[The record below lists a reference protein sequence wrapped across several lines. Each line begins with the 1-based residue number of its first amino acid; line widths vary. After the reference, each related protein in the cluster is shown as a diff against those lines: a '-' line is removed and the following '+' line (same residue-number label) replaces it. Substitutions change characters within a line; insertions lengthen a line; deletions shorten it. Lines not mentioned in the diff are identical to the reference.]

1 MYKFILTIS
10 LYSCSLFA
18 WGQDTKFWHWKDL
31 ENDGVHG
38 VSLFK
43 AQQLLTDLK
52 LKPTPIIIA
61 VLDGG
66 IDTAHLQIKPLL
78 WNNPKEI
85 PGNALDDDQN
95 GYIDDVYGW
104 NFLGNAAGQNINK
117 ASDEK
122 SRIYHRYKNE
132 FKQDKIDSSSWDA
145 KKKEDFYRWQQAA
158 AEIVFSEDDAANLSF
173 IKMARNAVVKMG
185 LILIKEI
192 EDTNFTTEQ
201 LETYQPIGKLTADTK
216 ISYLRTMQALGI
228 DRISGHHSIVEDL
241 NEYISGKDQSAISI
255 DTPPEDLRKK
265 ITQDQYENFK
275 DQYYGNNN
283 ITGPNAKHGTHV
295 AGLAAG
301 IVDTNFTKSNFSNP
315 IQIMGVRVVPDG
327 DEYDKDVALGIRYA
341 VNNGAKIINMSFGKS
356 FSPEQPWVDSAIRYA
371 ASKDVLIIHSAG
383 NESYD
388 LNNKSVYPSPY
399 SNVFKDNASN
409 MITVG
414 ASSDP
419 VIAESILTDFSNYG
433 NKIVDVLS
441 PGKKIYSSLPNQQYG
456 FLDGT
461 SMSAPIL
468 SHIAA
473 LVRAYFP
480 KLNATE
486 VKAIL
491 LQSSWK
497 PNDPNTLFPIP
508 QTDQSIK
515 LNDISGEGGIIN
527 AALSIQNALLS
538 QRNNKK
544 ITHNN

>member
-18 WGQDTKFWHWKDL
+18 WGQDATFWHWKDL
-31 ENDGVHG
+31 EKDGVHG

-61 VLDGG
+61 ILDGG
-66 IDTAHLQIKPLL
+66 IDTAHPQIKPML

-85 PGNALDDDQN
+85 PGNALDDDKN
-95 GYIDDVYGW
+95 GYLDDVHGW

-132 FKQDKIDSSSWDA
+132 FKQDKLDSAAWDV
-145 KKKEDFYRWQQAA
+145 KKKQDFYTWQQAA
-158 AEIVFSEDDAANLSF
+158 AEIVFTDEDAANLSF

-201 LETYQPIGKLTADTK
+201 LETFQPIGKLTADTK

-228 DRISGHHSIVEDL
+228 DRISGYHSIVEDL
-241 NEYISGKDQSAISI
+241 NEYISGKDQSAVSI

-265 ITQDQYENFK
+265 IIQDQYENLN

-301 IVDTNFTKSNFSNP
+301 MVDTNFTKSNFSNP

-327 DEYDKDVALGIRYA
+327 DEYDKDIALGIRYA

-399 SNVFKDNASN
+399 SNVFKDKASN

-419 VIAESILTDFSNYG
+419 VIAESILTEFSNYG

-441 PGKKIYSSLPNQQYG
+441 PGNKIFSSLPNQQYG
-456 FLDGT
+456 FLNGT

-480 KLNATE
+480 KLSATE

-508 QTDQSIK
+508 QKDQSIK
-515 LNDISGEGGIIN
+515 LNDISAEGGIIN
-527 AALSIQNALLS
+527 AALSIQNALLF
-538 QRNNKK
+538 QRNNNKK
-544 ITHNN
+544 

>member
-1 MYKFILTIS
+1 MYKFILTFF
-10 LYSCSLFA
+10 LYTCSLLA
-18 WGQDTKFWHWKDL
+18 WGQDATFWHWKDL
-31 ENDGVHG
+31 EKDGVHG

-52 LKPTPIIIA
+52 LKPKPIIIA
-61 VLDGG
+61 ILDGG
-66 IDTAHLQIKPLL
+66 IDTAHLQIKQML

-85 PGNALDDDQN
+85 PGNGLDDDKN
-95 GYIDDVYGW
+95 GYIDDVHGW

-132 FKQDKIDSSSWDA
+132 FKIEKIDSAAWDA
-145 KKKEDFYRWQQAA
+145 KKKQDFYTWQQAA
-158 AEIVFSEDDAANLSF
+158 AEIIFTEEDAANLSF

-185 LILIKEI
+185 SILIREI

-228 DRISGHHSIVEDL
+228 DRLTGYHSIIEDL
-241 NEYISGKDQSAISI
+241 NEYISGKDQSAVSI

-265 ITQDQYENFK
+265 ITQDQYENLN

-301 IVDTNFTKSNFSNP
+301 IVDTNFTKSTFSNP

-341 VNNGAKIINMSFGKS
+341 VNNGAKVINMSFGKS
-356 FSPEQPWVDSAIRYA
+356 FSPEQAWVDSAIRYA

-388 LNNKSVYPSPY
+388 LNIKSVYPSPV
-399 SNVFKDNASN
+399 SKVFKDKSTN

-441 PGKKIYSSLPNQQYG
+441 PGNKIFSSLPNQQYG
-456 FLDGT
+456 FLNGT

-480 KLNATE
+480 KLSATE

-491 LQSSWK
+491 LQSNWK

-508 QTDQSIK
+508 QKDQSKK
-515 LNDISGEGGIIN
+515 LNDMSAEGGIIN
-527 AALSIQNALLS
+527 AALSIQNAHQYL
-538 QRNNKK
+538 RNKK
-544 ITHNN
+544 

>member
-1 MYKFILTIS
+1 MYKFILTLF
-10 LYSCSLFA
+10 LYSYSLFA
-18 WGQDTKFWHWKDL
+18 WGQDARFWHWKDL
-31 ENDGVHG
+31 EKDGVHG

-52 LKPTPIIIA
+52 LKPMPIIIA
-61 VLDGG
+61 ILDGG

-95 GYIDDVYGW
+95 GYIDDVHGW

-132 FKQDKIDSSSWDA
+132 FKQDKIDSVSWDA
-145 KKKEDFYRWQQAA
+145 KKKQDFYSWQQAA
-158 AEIVFSEDDAANLSF
+158 AEIIFSEDDAANLSF

-185 LILIKEI
+185 LILIREI
-192 EDTNFTTEQ
+192 VDTNFTTEQ
-201 LETYQPIGKLTADTK
+201 LEAYQPIGKLTADTK

-228 DRISGHHSIVEDL
+228 DRMSGHHSIVEDL
-241 NEYISGKDQSAISI
+241 NDYIAGKDQSAVSI

-265 ITQDQYENFK
+265 ITQDQYENFN

-341 VNNGAKIINMSFGKS
+341 VNNGAKVINMSFGKS
-356 FSPEQPWVDSAIRYA
+356 FSPEQAWVDSAIRYA

-399 SNVFKDNASN
+399 SNVFKDKASN

-441 PGKKIYSSLPNQQYG
+441 PGNKIFSSLPNQAFG
-456 FLDGT
+456 FLNGT

-480 KLNATE
+480 KLSATE

-491 LQSSWK
+491 LQSNWK
-497 PNDPNTLFPIP
+497 PNDSNALFPIP

-515 LNDISGEGGIIN
+515 LTDISAEGGIIN
-527 AALSIQNALLS
+527 AALSIQNAILF
-538 QRNNKK
+538 QRKK
-544 ITHNN
+544 

>member
-1 MYKFILTIS
+1 MYKFILTIA

-18 WGQDTKFWHWKDL
+18 WGQDAKFWHWKDL
-31 ENDGVHG
+31 EKDGVHG

-43 AQQLLTDLK
+43 AQQLIKDLK
-52 LKPTPIIIA
+52 LKPSPVIIA

-66 IDTAHLQIKPLL
+66 IDTAHIQIKPLL

-85 PGNALDDDQN
+85 PGNALDDDKN
-95 GYIDDVYGW
+95 GYIDDVHGW
-104 NFLGNAAGQNINK
+104 NFLGNATGENINK

-132 FKQDKIDSSSWDA
+132 FKQDNLDSASWDA
-145 KKKEDFYRWQQAA
+145 KKKQHFYTWQQAA
-158 AEIVFSEDDAANLSF
+158 AEMVFTDEAAANLSF

-185 LILIKEI
+185 LILIREI

-228 DRISGHHSIVEDL
+228 DRSSGHHSIVEDL

-265 ITQDQYENFK
+265 ITKDQYENFN
-275 DQYYGNNN
+275 DQFYGNNN

-301 IVDTNFTKSNFSNP
+301 IVDTNFTKPNLSNP
-315 IQIMGVRVVPDG
+315 IQIMGLRVVPDG
-327 DEYDKDVALGIRYA
+327 DEYDKDIALGIRYA

-356 FSPEQPWVDSAIRYA
+356 FSPEQAWVDSAIRYA

-399 SNVFKDNASN
+399 SNVFKDKASN

-419 VIAESILTDFSNYG
+419 VIAESLLTEFSNYG

-441 PGKKIYSSLPNQQYG
+441 PGNKIFSSLPNQQYG
-456 FLDGT
+456 FLNGT

-480 KLNATE
+480 KLSATE

-491 LQSSWK
+491 LQSNWK

-515 LNDISGEGGIIN
+515 LNEISGEGGIIN
-527 AALSIQNALLS
+527 AALSIQNAVLF

-544 ITHNN
+544 NNTQ

>member
-18 WGQDTKFWHWKDL
+18 WGQDARFWHWKDL
-31 ENDGVHG
+31 EKDGVHG

-61 VLDGG
+61 ILDGG

-95 GYIDDVYGW
+95 GYIDDVHGW
-104 NFLGNAAGQNINK
+104 NFLGNAAGENINK

-132 FKQDKIDSSSWDA
+132 FKQDKIDSVSWDA
-145 KKKEDFYRWQQAA
+145 KKKQDFYSWQQAA

-185 LILIKEI
+185 LILIREI

-201 LETYQPIGKLTADTK
+201 LEAYQPIGKLTADTK

-228 DRISGHHSIVEDL
+228 DRMSGHHSIVEDL
-241 NEYISGKDQSAISI
+241 NDYIAGKDQSAVSI

-265 ITQDQYENFK
+265 ITQDQYENFN

-341 VNNGAKIINMSFGKS
+341 VNNGAKVINMSFGKS
-356 FSPEQPWVDSAIRYA
+356 FSPEQAWVDSAIRYA

-399 SNVFKDNASN
+399 SNVFKDKASN

-441 PGKKIYSSLPNQQYG
+441 PGNKIFSSLPNQAFG
-456 FLDGT
+456 FLNGT

-480 KLNATE
+480 KLSATE

-491 LQSSWK
+491 LQSNWK
-497 PNDPNTLFPIP
+497 PNDSDALFPIP

-515 LNDISGEGGIIN
+515 LTDISVEGGIIN
-527 AALSIQNALLS
+527 AALSIQNAILF
-538 QRNNKK
+538 QRKK
-544 ITHNN
+544 

>member
-1 MYKFILTIS
+1 MYKFILTFF
-10 LYSCSLFA
+10 LFSCSLLA
-18 WGQDTKFWHWKDL
+18 WGQDATFWHWKDL
-31 ENDGVHG
+31 EKDGVHG

-52 LKPTPIIIA
+52 LKPKPIIIA
-61 VLDGG
+61 ILDGG
-66 IDTAHLQIKPLL
+66 IDTAHLQIKPML

-85 PGNALDDDQN
+85 PGNGLDDDKN
-95 GYIDDVYGW
+95 GYIDDVHGW

-132 FKQDKIDSSSWDA
+132 FKKEMIDSAAWDA
-145 KKKEDFYRWQQAA
+145 KKKQDFYTWQQAA
-158 AEIVFSEDDAANLSF
+158 AEIIFTEEDAANLSF

-185 LILIKEI
+185 SILIREI

-228 DRISGHHSIVEDL
+228 DRLTGYHSIIEDL
-241 NEYISGKDQSAISI
+241 NEYISGKDQSAVSI

-265 ITQDQYENFK
+265 ITQDQYENLN

-301 IVDTNFTKSNFSNP
+301 IVDTNFTKSTFSNP

-341 VNNGAKIINMSFGKS
+341 VNNGAKVINMSFGKS
-356 FSPEQPWVDSAIRYA
+356 FSPEQAWVDSAIRYA

-388 LNNKSVYPSPY
+388 LNIKSVYPSPV
-399 SNVFKDNASN
+399 SKVFKDKSTN

-441 PGKKIYSSLPNQQYG
+441 PGNKIFSSLPNQQYG
-456 FLDGT
+456 FLNGT

-480 KLNATE
+480 KLSATE

-491 LQSSWK
+491 LQSNWK

-508 QTDQSIK
+508 QKDQSKK
-515 LNDISGEGGIIN
+515 LNDMSAEGGIIN
-527 AALSIQNALLS
+527 AALSIQNAHQYL
-538 QRNNKK
+538 RNKK
-544 ITHNN
+544 

>member
-18 WGQDTKFWHWKDL
+18 WGQDATFWHWKDL
-31 ENDGVHG
+31 EKDGVHG

-61 VLDGG
+61 ILDGG
-66 IDTAHLQIKPLL
+66 IDTAHPQIKPML

-85 PGNALDDDQN
+85 PGNALDDDKN
-95 GYIDDVYGW
+95 GYVDDVHGW

-132 FKQDKIDSSSWDA
+132 FKQDKLDSAAWDV
-145 KKKEDFYRWQQAA
+145 KKKQDFYTWQQAA
-158 AEIVFSEDDAANLSF
+158 AEIVFTDEDAANLSF

-201 LETYQPIGKLTADTK
+201 LETFQPIGKLTADTK

-228 DRISGHHSIVEDL
+228 DRISGYHSIVEDL

-301 IVDTNFTKSNFSNP
+301 MVDTNFTKSNFRNP

-327 DEYDKDVALGIRYA
+327 DEYDKDIALGIRYA

-399 SNVFKDNASN
+399 SNVFKDKASN

-419 VIAESILTDFSNYG
+419 VIAESILTEFSNYG

-441 PGKKIYSSLPNQQYG
+441 PGNKIFSSLPNQQYG
-456 FLDGT
+456 FLNGT

-480 KLNATE
+480 KLSATE

-508 QTDQSIK
+508 QKDQSIK
-515 LNDISGEGGIIN
+515 LNDISAEGGIIN
-527 AALSIQNALLS
+527 AALSIQNALLF
-538 QRNNKK
+538 QRNNNKK
-544 ITHNN
+544 

>member
-1 MYKFILTIS
+1 MYKFILTFF
-10 LYSCSLFA
+10 LYTCSLFA
-18 WGQDTKFWHWKDL
+18 WGQDATFWHWKDL
-31 ENDGVHG
+31 EKDGVHG

-43 AQQLLTDLK
+43 AQQLLKDLK

-61 VLDGG
+61 ILDGG
-66 IDTAHLQIKPLL
+66 VDTTHPQIKPML

-85 PGNALDDDQN
+85 PGNGLDDDQN
-95 GYIDDVYGW
+95 GYVDDVHGW

-132 FKQDKIDSSSWDA
+132 FKQDKLDSAAWDI
-145 KKKEDFYRWQQAA
+145 KKKQDFYTWQQAA
-158 AEIVFSEDDAANLSF
+158 AEIVFTDDDAANLSF
-173 IKMARNAVVKMG
+173 IKMARKAVVKMG

-201 LETYQPIGKLTADTK
+201 LETFQPIGKLTADTK

-228 DRISGHHSIVEDL
+228 DRMSGHHSIVEDL
-241 NEYISGKDQSAISI
+241 NEYISGKDQSAVSI

-265 ITQDQYENFK
+265 IIQDQYENFN

-301 IVDTNFTKSNFSNP
+301 IVDTNFTKPNFSNP

-327 DEYDKDVALGIRYA
+327 DEYDKDIALGIRYA

-356 FSPEQPWVDSAIRYA
+356 FSPEQAWVDSAIRYA

-399 SNVFKDNASN
+399 SNVFKDKASN

-419 VIAESILTDFSNYG
+419 VIAESLLTEFSNYG

-441 PGKKIYSSLPNQQYG
+441 PGNKIFSSLPNQQYG
-456 FLDGT
+456 FLNGT

-480 KLNATE
+480 KLSATE

-491 LQSSWK
+491 LQSNWK

-527 AALSIQNALLS
+527 AALSIQNAVLF

-544 ITHNN
+544 NNTQ

>member
-1 MYKFILTIS
+1 MYKFILTLS
-10 LYSCSLFA
+10 LYTCSLIA
-18 WGQDTKFWHWKDL
+18 WGQDAKFWHWKDL
-31 ENDGVHG
+31 EKDGVHG

-43 AQQLLTDLK
+43 AQQLLLDSK
-52 LKPTPIIIA
+52 LQPTTIIVA

-85 PGNALDDDQN
+85 PGNALDDDKN
-95 GYIDDVYGW
+95 GYIDDVHGW
-104 NFLGNAAGQNINK
+104 NFLGNAAGENINK

-132 FKQDKIDSSSWDA
+132 FKKENLDSTSWDIN
-145 KKKEDFYRWQQAA
+145 KKQTYKIWQQAA
-158 AEIVFSEDDAANLSF
+158 TEIVFTDEDADNLSF

-185 LILIKEI
+185 LILNKEM
-192 EDTNFTTEQ
+192 EDSNFTTEQ
-201 LETYQPIGKLTADTK
+201 LENYQPIGKLTADTK
-216 ISYLRTMQALGI
+216 ISYLRTMQVLGI
-228 DRISGHHSIVEDL
+228 DRTNGHHSIVEDL
-241 NEYISGKDQSAISI
+241 NEYIAGKEKSAVSI
-255 DTPPEDLRKK
+255 DTPPEDLRKL
-265 ITQDQYENFK
+265 ITKDQYELLN
-275 DQYYGNNN
+275 DQFYGNNN

-295 AGLAAG
+295 AGLVAG
-301 IVDTNFTKSNFSNP
+301 IVDTIFNKNNFTNP

-399 SNVFKDNASN
+399 SNVYKDKASN

-419 VIAESILTDFSNYG
+419 TIAASIVTDFSNYG
-433 NKIVDVLS
+433 NKIVDLLS
-441 PGKKIYSSLPNQQYG
+441 PGKKIYSSLPNQNYG

-473 LVRAYFP
+473 MVRAYFP
-480 KLNATE
+480 KLSAAE
-486 VKAIL
+486 VKSIL
-491 LQSSWK
+491 LQSCWK
-497 PNDPNTLFPIP
+497 PNDENTLFPIAL
-508 QTDQSIK
+508 DQSK
-515 LNDISGEGGIIN
+515 RLNEISAEGGIIN
-527 AALSIQNALLS
+527 AALTIQNAFKY
-538 QRNNKK
+538 QKNTTKKNNNK
-544 ITHNN
+544 

>member
-1 MYKFILTIS
+1 MYKFILTFF
-10 LYSCSLFA
+10 LYTCSLLA
-18 WGQDTKFWHWKDL
+18 WGQDATFWHWKDL
-31 ENDGVHG
+31 EKDGVHG

-52 LKPTPIIIA
+52 LKPKPIIIA
-61 VLDGG
+61 ILDGG
-66 IDTAHLQIKPLL
+66 IDTAHLQIKQML

-85 PGNALDDDQN
+85 PGNGLDDDKN
-95 GYIDDVYGW
+95 GYIDDVHGW

-132 FKQDKIDSSSWDA
+132 FKIEKIDSAAWDA
-145 KKKEDFYRWQQAA
+145 KKKQDFYTWQQAA
-158 AEIVFSEDDAANLSF
+158 AEIIFTEEDAANLSF

-185 LILIKEI
+185 SILIREI

-228 DRISGHHSIVEDL
+228 DRLTGYHSIIEDL
-241 NEYISGKDQSAISI
+241 NEYISGKDQSAVSI

-265 ITQDQYENFK
+265 ITQDQYENLN
-275 DQYYGNNN
+275 DQYYGNND

-301 IVDTNFTKSNFSNP
+301 IVDTNFTKSTFSNP

-341 VNNGAKIINMSFGKS
+341 VNNGAKVINMSFGKS

-388 LNNKSVYPSPY
+388 LNIKSVYPSPV
-399 SNVFKDNASN
+399 SKVFKDKSTN

-441 PGKKIYSSLPNQQYG
+441 PGNKIFSSLPNQQYG
-456 FLDGT
+456 FLNGT

-480 KLNATE
+480 KLSATE

-491 LQSSWK
+491 LQSNWK
-497 PNDPNTLFPIP
+497 PNDSNALFPIP

-515 LNDISGEGGIIN
+515 LTDISAEGGIIN
-527 AALSIQNALLS
+527 AALSIQNAILF
-538 QRNNKK
+538 QRKK
-544 ITHNN
+544 

>member
-18 WGQDTKFWHWKDL
+18 WGQDATFWHWKDL
-31 ENDGVHG
+31 EKDGVHG

-61 VLDGG
+61 ILDGG

-95 GYIDDVYGW
+95 GYIDDVHGW

-132 FKQDKIDSSSWDA
+132 FKQGNIDSAAWDA
-145 KKKEDFYRWQQAA
+145 KKKQDFYRWQQAA
-158 AEIVFSEDDAANLSF
+158 AEIVFTDEDAANLSF

-228 DRISGHHSIVEDL
+228 DRISGHHSIIEDL
-241 NEYISGKDQSAISI
+241 NEYISGKDQSAVSI
-255 DTPPEDLRKK
+255 DTSPEDLRKK
-265 ITQDQYENFK
+265 ITQDQYENFN
-275 DQYYGNNN
+275 DRFYGNNN

-327 DEYDKDVALGIRYA
+327 DEYDKDIALGIRYA

-356 FSPEQPWVDSAIRYA
+356 FSPEQAWVDSAIRYA

-388 LNNKSVYPSPY
+388 LNKKSVYPSPY
-399 SNVFKDNASN
+399 SNVFKDKAIN

-441 PGKKIYSSLPNQQYG
+441 PGNKIFSSLPNQQYG
-456 FLDGT
+456 FLNGT
-461 SMSAPIL
+461 SMSAPII

-480 KLNATE
+480 KLSATE

-491 LQSSWK
+491 LQSNWT

-508 QTDQSIK
+508 QKDQSKK
-515 LNDISGEGGIIN
+515 LNDISAEGGIIN
-527 AALSIQNALLS
+527 AALSIQNALLF
-538 QRNNKK
+538 QRNKK
-544 ITHNN
+544 

>member
-1 MYKFILTIS
+1 MFKFILTIS
-10 LYSCSLFA
+10 LYSFSLIA
-18 WGQDTKFWHWKDL
+18 WGQDAKFWHWKDL
-31 ENDGVHG
+31 EKDGVHG
-38 VSLFK
+38 VSLYK
-43 AQQLLTDLK
+43 AQQLITDLK

-61 VLDGG
+61 ILDGG
-66 IDTAHLQIKPLL
+66 IDTAHPQIKPLL
-78 WNNPKEI
+78 WKNPKEI
-85 PGNALDDDQN
+85 PGNTLDDDKN
-95 GYIDDVYGW
+95 GYIDDVHGW
-104 NFLGNAAGQNINK
+104 NFLGNAAGENINK

-132 FKQDKIDSSSWDA
+132 FKIEKIDSAAWDA
-145 KKKEDFYRWQQAA
+145 KKKADYKTWQQAA
-158 AEIVFSEDDAANLSF
+158 AEIVFTDEDAANLSF

-185 LILIKEI
+185 LILIREI

-201 LETYQPIGKLTADTK
+201 LETYQPIGKITADTK

-228 DRISGHHSIVEDL
+228 DRLTGHHSIVEDL
-241 NEYISGKDQSAISI
+241 NEYISGKDQSAVSI
-255 DTPPEDLRKK
+255 DTPPEDLRKQ
-265 ITQDQYENFK
+265 ITQDQYEDFN

-301 IVDTNFTKSNFSNP
+301 MIDTLFNASNFNNS

-327 DEYDKDVALGIRYA
+327 DEYDKDIALGIRYA

-388 LNNKSVYPSPY
+388 LNVKSVYPNPY
-399 SNVFKDNASN
+399 SNVFKDKAMN

-419 VIAESILTDFSNYG
+419 VIAESLLTEFSNYG
-433 NKIVDVLS
+433 NKIVDLLS

-461 SMSAPIL
+461 SMSAPII

-480 KLNATE
+480 KLSATE

-491 LQSSWK
+491 LQSCWK
-497 PNDPNTLFPIP
+497 PNDP
-508 QTDQSIK
+508 SIK
-515 LNDISGEGGIIN
+515 LNELSAEGGIIN
-527 AALSIQNALLS
+527 AVLSIQNAQLY
-538 QRNNKK
+538 QRNKYN
-544 ITHNN
+544 TQ

>member
-1 MYKFILTIS
+1 MTTMYKFILTLL
-10 LYSCSLFA
+10 LYTCSLFA
-18 WGQDTKFWHWKDL
+18 WGQDAKFWHWKDL
-31 ENDGVHG
+31 EKDGVHG
-38 VSLFK
+38 VSLLK
-43 AQQLLTDLK
+43 AQQLLLDLK
-52 LKPTPIIIA
+52 IKPTPIIIA

-66 IDTAHLQIKPLL
+66 IDTTHPQIKPYL

-85 PGNALDDDQN
+85 PGNALDDDKN
-95 GYIDDVYGW
+95 GYIDDVHGW
-104 NFLGNAAGQNINK
+104 NFLGNANGENINK

-122 SRIYHRYKNE
+122 SRVYHRYKDA
-132 FKQDKIDSSSWDA
+132 FKQDILDSALWDA
-145 KKKEDFYRWQQAA
+145 TKKDNYKIWQQAA
-158 AEIVFSEDDAANLSF
+158 AEIVFTDEDASNLSF

-185 LILIKEI
+185 AILIREI
-192 EDTNFTTEQ
+192 EDSHFTTER
-201 LETYQPIGKLTADTK
+201 LENYQPIGKITADTK

-228 DRISGHHSIVEDL
+228 DRMAGHQSIVEDL
-241 NEYISGKDQSAISI
+241 NEYISGKEKSAVSI

-265 ITQDQYENFK
+265 ITKDQYENLN

-301 IVDTNFTKSNFSNP
+301 MVDTIFAKSNFNNP

-388 LNNKSVYPSPY
+388 LNSKSVYPSPY
-399 SNVFKDNASN
+399 SKLLKDRATNI
-409 MITVG
+409 ITVG

-419 VIAESILTDFSNYG
+419 VIAESILTDFSNFG
-433 NKIVDVLS
+433 NNIVDLLS
-441 PGKKIYSSLPNQQYG
+441 PGNKIYSSLPNQQYG
-456 FLDGT
+456 FLNGT
-461 SMSAPIL
+461 SMSAPVL

-480 KLNATE
+480 KLNAPQ

-491 LQSSWK
+491 LKSCWK
-497 PNDPNTLFPIP
+497 PNDENMLFPIP
-508 QTDQSIK
+508 QKDQSKK
-515 LNDISGEGGIIN
+515 LNDISAEGGIIN
-527 AALSIQNALLS
+527 AALSIQNALLF
-538 QRNNKK
+538 QKNNHKK
-544 ITHNN
+544 

>member
-1 MYKFILTIS
+1 MYKFILTFF
-10 LYSCSLFA
+10 LYTYSLFA
-18 WGQDTKFWHWKDL
+18 WGQDATFWHWKDL
-31 ENDGVHG
+31 EKDGVHG

-43 AQQLLTDLK
+43 AQQLLKDLK

-66 IDTAHLQIKPLL
+66 IDTTHPQIKPML

-85 PGNALDDDQN
+85 PGNGLDDDKN
-95 GYIDDVYGW
+95 GYLDDVHGW
-104 NFLGNAAGQNINK
+104 NFLGNAAGENINK

-132 FKQDKIDSSSWDA
+132 FKQDKLDSAAWDL
-145 KKKEDFYRWQQAA
+145 KKKQDFYTWQQAA
-158 AEIVFSEDDAANLSF
+158 AEIVFTDDDAANLSF
-173 IKMARNAVVKMG
+173 IKMARKAVVKMG

-201 LETYQPIGKLTADTK
+201 LETFQPIGKLTADTK

-228 DRISGHHSIVEDL
+228 DRMSGHHSIVEDL
-241 NEYISGKDQSAISI
+241 NEYISGKDQSAVSI

-265 ITQDQYENFK
+265 IIQDQYENFN

-301 IVDTNFTKSNFSNP
+301 IVDTNFTKPNFSNP

-327 DEYDKDVALGIRYA
+327 DEYDKDIALGIRYA

-356 FSPEQPWVDSAIRYA
+356 FSPEQAWVDSAIRYA

-399 SNVFKDNASN
+399 SNVFKDKASN

-419 VIAESILTDFSNYG
+419 VIAESLLTEFSNYG
-433 NKIVDVLS
+433 NKIVDLLG

-480 KLNATE
+480 KLSATE

-491 LQSSWK
+491 LQSNWK

-527 AALSIQNALLS
+527 AALSIQNAVLF

-544 ITHNN
+544 NNTQ